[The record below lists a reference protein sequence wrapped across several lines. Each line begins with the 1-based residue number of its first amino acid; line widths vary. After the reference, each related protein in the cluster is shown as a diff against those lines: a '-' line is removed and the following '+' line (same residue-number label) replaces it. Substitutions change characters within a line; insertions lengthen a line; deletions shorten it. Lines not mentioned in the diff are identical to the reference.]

1 MASFA
6 PAAASVAASVG
17 ASVGASV
24 AASVAAGVA
33 AGSSSSPPQA
43 ANNNAAVA
51 ARTAIRLMSGDTR
64 GTPRGSGEL
73 GSEDVVVLD
82 LPAREVRP
90 ADDPQRLVLPA
101 LDRGREDHVAV
112 AARINAERA
121 RAGAPALRVAED
133 LVHVLRPA
141 GEIVDPEAHD
151 RTFLRGAQP
160 GARARVVRGP
170 DRLHHQLVLDRRPA
184 GVALEVEPEDERG
197 AGHGRAH

>member
-51 ARTAIRLMSGDTR
+51 ARTAIRLIAGDTR
-64 GTPRGSGEL
+64 GTPRGSGKL
-73 GSEDVVVLD
+73 GFEDVVVLD

-90 ADDPQRLVLPA
+90 ADDPQRLVLA
-101 LDRGREDHVAV
+101 AFDRGREDHVAV
-112 AARINAERA
+112 ASRVHAERA
-121 RAGAPALRVAED
+121 GAGAPALRIAED
-133 LVHVLRPA
+133 LVDILWPA
-141 GEIVDPEAHD
+141 RQVVDPEAHD
-151 RTFLRGAQP
+151 RALLRRAQP
-160 GARARVVRGP
+160 GAR
-170 DRLHHQLVLDRRPA
+170 
-184 GVALEVEPEDERG
+184 
-197 AGHGRAH
+197 